1 MAAIGELLQSK
12 NGRFGKSLDMNVPQN
27 AFTTTTYAHFEE
39 ERNLF
44 MMIPS
49 INSKLQVWT

>member
-12 NGRFGKSLDMNVPQN
+12 NGRFGKSLDTHVPQN
-27 AFTTTTYAHFEE
+27 AFTTTYAHFEE
-39 ERNLF
+39 ERILF

-49 INSKLQVWT
+49 TNSKLQVLT